1 MTPTERRLTKR
12 GIGRRPLLAA
22 AGALLAAPALVS
34 SAWAQGAWPSRP
46 VRIMVGFPAGG
57 TTDILGRIAAQIL
70 QEELGQPFVVENRP
84 GAGSNIAA
92 QAVLRSPADGYTLL
106 LGSPGTNAI
115 NPHLYPNSGYDPLTD
130 FLPISQI
137 AEMPNL
143 IAAHPSLGVRDAG
156 ALIALAKQR
165 TLSYGETSIGG
176 STHLAAE
183 LFRLM
188 AGIEATHV
196 PYRGSAPMMTDLL
209 PGRIDFGTDNLA
221 SILPHVRSGALIG
234 IGVTS
239 TRRWSGAP
247 DIPAIAETLPG
258 YEVTAWFGLVAPR
271 GTPPEVIQ
279 RANAA
284 LRTGLTRPETASRLQ
299 ELGATPLPGTPEEY
313 QARNAAEFARLGDV
327 IRRAGIRAE

>member
-1 MTPTERRLTKR
+1 MNHHLTRRAVLGT
-12 GIGRRPLLAA
+12 
-22 AGALLAAPALVS
+22 ALV
-34 SAWAQGAWPSRP
+34 ATPAIAQSPWPNRP
-46 VRIMVGFPAGG
+46 VRILVGFPAGG
-57 TTDILGRIAAQIL
+57 TTDILARIAGQAM

-115 NPHLYPNSGYDPLTD
+115 NPHLYSNAGYDPLTD

-137 AEMPNL
+137 AEVPNL
-143 IAAHPSLGVRDAG
+143 IAAHPGLGVRDTAG
-156 ALIALAKQR
+156 LIELAKQR
-165 TLSYGETSIGG
+165 RLSYGETSIGG

-209 PGRIDFGTDNLA
+209 PGRIDYGSDNLP
-221 SILPHVRSGALIG
+221 SILPHVRSGALVG

-239 TRRWSGAP
+239 TARWPAAP

-271 GTPPEVIQ
+271 GTPPQVIA

-284 LRTGLTRPETASRLQ
+284 MRAGLSKPEQVSRLM
-299 ELGATPLPGTPEEY
+299 ELGAAPIPGTPEEY
-313 QARNAAEFARLGDV
+313 QARNVQQFARLGEL
-327 IRRAGIRAE
+327 IRRVGIRAE

>member
-1 MTPTERRLTKR
+1 MSLSARR
-12 GIGRRPLLAA
+12 GFGRRPLLAA
-22 AGALLAAPALVS
+22 AGMLLAAPAL
-34 SAWAQGAWPSRP
+34 AEAAWPNRP
-46 VRIMVGFPAGG
+46 VRILVGFPAGG
-57 TTDILGRIAAQIL
+57 TTDLLGRIGGQIL
-70 QEELGQPFVVENRP
+70 QEALGQPVVIENRP

-115 NPHLYPNSGYDPLTD
+115 NPHLYANSGYDPLTD

-137 AEMPNL
+137 AELPNL
-143 IAAHPSLGVRDAG
+143 LAAHPGLGVRDAA
-156 ALIALAKQR
+156 ALIALAKRQR
-165 TLSYGETSIGG
+165 LSYGETSIGG
-176 STHLAAE
+176 STHLSAE

-188 AGIEATHV
+188 AGIEADHIS
-196 PYRGSAPMMTDLL
+196 YRGSAPMMTDLL
-209 PGRIDFGTDNLA
+209 PGRISYGVDNLPT
-221 SILPHVRSGALIG
+221 ILPHVRSGALVA

-239 TRRWSGAP
+239 TSRWSGAP
-247 DIPAIAETLPG
+247 EIPAIAETLPG

-271 GTPPEVIQ
+271 GTPAEVIS

-284 LRTGLTRPETASRLQ
+284 LRAGLVKPETVARMR

-313 QARNAAEFARLGDV
+313 QARNAREFVRLGDV

>member
-1 MTPTERRLTKR
+1 M
-12 GIGRRPLLAA
+12 GRRTLIGAA
-22 AGALLAAPALVS
+22 AAVLAAPAR
-34 SAWAQGAWPSRP
+34 AEAAWPTRP
-46 VRIMVGFPAGG
+46 VRILVGFPAGG
-57 TTDILGRIAAQIL
+57 TTDILGRVAGQIL
-70 QEELGQPFVVENRP
+70 QEQLGQPVVIENRP

-115 NPHLYPNSGYDPLTD
+115 NPHLYANAGFDPLTD

-143 IAAHPSLGVRDAG
+143 IAAHPSLGVRDAAG
-156 ALIALAKQR
+156 LIALARQR
-165 TLSYGETSIGG
+165 RLSYGETSIGG

-183 LFRLM
+183 LFRLT

-209 PGRIDFGTDNLA
+209 PGRIDYGTDNLA
-221 SILPHVRSGALIG
+221 SILPHVRSGALVA

-239 TRRWSGAP
+239 AARWSGAP
-247 DIPAIAETLPG
+247 EIAAIAETLPG

-271 GTPPEVIQ
+271 GTPPEVIR

-284 LRTGLTRPETASRLQ
+284 LRAGLTRPETASRLL
-299 ELGATPLPGTPEEY
+299 ELGATPLPGTPEAY
-313 QARNAAEFARLGDV
+313 QARNAAEFARLGEV

>member
-1 MTPTERRLTKR
+1 MSDASTVALRRR
-12 GIGRRPLLAA
+12 ALLSAA
-22 AGALLAAPALVS
+22 TALLAAPAL
-34 SAWAQGAWPSRP
+34 AQASWPNRP
-46 VRIMVGFPAGG
+46 IRLMVGFPAGG

-70 QEELGQPFVVENRP
+70 QESLGQPVVVENRP

-115 NPHLYPNSGYDPLTD
+115 NPHLYSNAGYDPLKD

-137 AEMPNL
+137 AEVPNL
-143 IAAHPSLGVRDAG
+143 IAAHPGLGVRDAG
-156 ALIALAKQR
+156 ALIAMAKSR
-165 TLSYGETSIGG
+165 TMSYGETSIGG

-188 AGIEATHV
+188 GGFEATHV
-196 PYRGSAPMMTDLL
+196 SYRGSSPMMVDLL
-209 PGRIDFGTDNLA
+209 PGRIDFGTDNLP
-221 SILPHVRSGALIG
+221 SILPHIRSNALVA

-239 TRRWSGAP
+239 AERWPANP

-271 GTPPEVIQ
+271 GTPPEIIE
-279 RANAA
+279 RLNTA
-284 LRTGLTRPETASRLQ
+284 LRAGLEKPETAARMA
-299 ELGATPLPGTPEEY
+299 ELGARPLPGTPEVY
-313 QARNAAEFARLGDV
+313 QARNEREFVRLGDL
-327 IRRAGIRAE
+327 IRRVGIRAE

>member
-1 MTPTERRLTKR
+1 MSRAASAILQRRSLLT
-12 GIGRRPLLAA
+12 GAA
-22 AGALLAAPALVS
+22 ALLAAPAL
-34 SAWAQGAWPSRP
+34 AQAPWPNRP
-46 VRIMVGFPAGG
+46 VRILVGFPAGG
-57 TTDILGRIAAQIL
+57 TTDILGRIAGQIL
-70 QEELGQPFVVENRP
+70 QDSLGQPVVIENRP

-115 NPHLYPNSGYDPLTD
+115 NPHLYANAGFDPLKD
-130 FLPISQI
+130 FLPIGQI
-137 AEMPNL
+137 AEVPNL
-143 IAAHPSLGVRDAG
+143 IAAHPGIGARDAA

-188 AGIEATHV
+188 GGFEATHV
-196 PYRGSAPMMTDLL
+196 SYRGSSPMMVDLL
-209 PGRIDFGTDNLA
+209 PGRIDFGTDNLP
-221 SILPHVRSGALIG
+221 SIMPHIRSGALVA

-239 TRRWSGAP
+239 AERWPANP

-271 GTPPEVIQ
+271 GTPPEIIARV
-279 RANAA
+279 NTA
-284 LRTGLTRPETASRLQ
+284 LRAGLEKPETVSRMA
-299 ELGATPLPGTPEEY
+299 ELGARPLPGTPEVY
-313 QARNAAEFARLGDV
+313 QARNEREFVRLGDL
-327 IRRAGIRAE
+327 IRRVGIRAE

>member
-1 MTPTERRLTKR
+1 MNTSRR
-12 GIGRRPLLAA
+12 
-22 AGALLAAPALVS
+22 ALLATPVALLATPALS
-34 SAWAQGAWPSRP
+34 QGTWPTRP
-46 VRIMVGFPAGG
+46 VRLFVGFPAGG
-57 TTDILGRIAAQIL
+57 TTDILGRIAAQIM

-115 NPHLYPNSGYDPLTD
+115 NPHLYSNSGYDPRTD

-137 AEMPNL
+137 AEVPNL
-143 IAAHPSLGVRDAG
+143 IAAHPSLGVRDAAG
-156 ALIALAKQR
+156 LIALAKQR
-165 TLSYGETSIGG
+165 RLSYGETSIGG
-176 STHLAAE
+176 STHLSAE

-196 PYRGSAPMMTDLL
+196 SYRGSSPMMVDLL
-209 PGRIDFGTDNLA
+209 PGRIDFGCDNLP
-221 SILPHVRSGALIG
+221 SILPHIRSRALVP

-239 TRRWSGAP
+239 TARWAGAP
-247 DIPAIAETLPG
+247 DIAAIGEELPG
-258 YEVTAWFGLVAPR
+258 YEVTAWFGIVAPK
-271 GTPPEVIQ
+271 GTPAEVIQ

-284 LRTGLTRPETASRLQ
+284 LRKGLTKPETVSRLQ
-299 ELGATPLPGTPEEY
+299 ELGATPLPGPPEEY
-313 QARNAAEFARLGDV
+313 QARNVAQYDRMGDL

>member
-1 MTPTERRLTKR
+1 MNTMRR
-12 GIGRRPLLAA
+12 
-22 AGALLAAPALVS
+22 ALLATPAALLATPALS
-34 SAWAQGAWPSRP
+34 QGAWPNRP
-46 VRIMVGFPAGG
+46 VRIFVGFPAGG
-57 TTDILGRIAAQIL
+57 TTDVLGRIAAQIL

-115 NPHLYPNSGYDPLTD
+115 NPHLYANSGYDPLTD

-137 AEMPNL
+137 AEVPNL
-143 IAAHPSLGVRDAG
+143 IAAHASLGVRDA
-156 ALIALAKQR
+156 ASLIALAKQR
-165 TLSYGETSIGG
+165 RLSYGETSIGG
-176 STHLAAE
+176 STHLSAE

-188 AGIEATHV
+188 GGFEATHV
-196 PYRGSAPMMTDLL
+196 GYRGSAPMMTDLL
-209 PGRIDFGTDNLA
+209 PGRIDFGCDNLPT
-221 SILPHVRSGALIG
+221 IIPHVRSGALVG

-239 TRRWSGAP
+239 TTRWAGAP
-247 DIPAIAETLPG
+247 DIAPISDTLPG
-258 YEVTAWFGLVAPR
+258 YEVTAWFGLVAPK

-284 LRTGLTRPETASRLQ
+284 LRRGLSKPEMASRMQ

-313 QARNAAEFARLGDV
+313 QARNVEQFAKMGDL